1 MSEFFSIQE
10 LGILKEIVSRT
21 WQEIGA
27 DLAEIIGSP
36 ASRNDVF
43 EVVTDRMSD
52 FAGDPEEKRLVG
64 KFLSF
69 SYKRMQ
75 DLKVE
80 LLPMEF
86 YE

>member
-1 MSEFFSIQE
+1 MRYLSIEE
-10 LGILKEIVSRT
+10 LGTLKSVVNRT

-36 ASRNDVF
+36 ANRDSVF
-43 EVVTDRMSD
+43 EVVTDRLND
-52 FAGDPEEKRLVG
+52 FAHDPKEKKIVG

-69 SYKRMQ
+69 SWNKMQ
-75 DLKVE
+75 GWKKE
-80 LLPMEF
+80 LLPLEW